1 MGVTGNGLVIFVTSY
16 KMKTT
21 VNSIWFLNLAIADFI
36 FSMFLIFDIAA
47 DLYKNI
53 FLYLGK
59 VIHACCYFVFLLNM
73 FASVFFLTVIS
84 VDRCLCTWMV
94 VWVQNKRSLVKA
106 RLICI
111 FVWILS
117 ICCSI
122 SSFTL
127 MYLQIF
133 FPVALYTFMFMVS
146 FLIPFLITASS
157 YIAIGMRVKSLK
169 RGKQLRSYRVIISV
183 VLAFFICWF
192 PFHVHKLCLISA
204 FKYNWSDSAKRKL
217 SAATPFVYCLA
228 HLNSCLNPMLYVF
241 MCNEFKVKLKK
252 SLLLVL
258 EAAFTEEHLSMRSPS
273 LPHTSQCHQV
283 PSVLIDDTTI

>member
-1 MGVTGNGLVIFVTSY
+1 
-16 KMKTT
+16 MKTT

-36 FSMFLIFDIAA
+36 FSMFLVFDIAA
-47 DLYKNI
+47 DFDKNI

-59 VIHACCYFVFLLNM
+59 VIHACYYFVFLLNM

-94 VWVQNKRSLVKA
+94 VWVRNKRTLVKA
-106 RLICI
+106 RLICA

-122 SSFTL
+122 SFFTL
-127 MYLQIF
+127 MHLQRF
-133 FPVALYTFMFMVS
+133 FPVAIYTFMFMVS

-217 SAATPFVYCLA
+217 SAATSFVYCLA
-228 HLNSCLNPMLYVF
+228 HLNSCLNPILYVF
-241 MCNEFKVKLKK
+241 MCNEFKIKLKK

-258 EAAFTEEHLSMRSPS
+258 EAVFTEEHLNMRSTS
-273 LPHTSQCHQV
+273 LPHTSQCQQV
-283 PSVLIDDTTI
+283 PNVQINDTTI